1 METIKYR
8 WTSFD
13 RRNGCVCHCLRSG
26 VAMISDQESLV
37 IRLRFGIGGI
47 GERTLQQVADA
58 LNMTK
63 QRVHQIEKAALKK
76 LSKSEK
82 LRSYWSGHVGD

>member
-1 METIKYR
+1 MGVAL
-8 WTSFD
+8 
-13 RRNGCVCHCLRSG
+13 RRVLLRVSDYLRSG
-26 VAMISDQESLV
+26 DAVINEQESLV

>member
-1 METIKYR
+1 
-8 WTSFD
+8 
-13 RRNGCVCHCLRSG
+13 
-26 VAMISDQESLV
+26 MISDQESIV
-37 IRLRFGIGGI
+37 IRLRFGICGI

-76 LSKSEK
+76 LSKSDK
-82 LRSYWSGHVGD
+82 LKSYQSP

>member
-1 METIKYR
+1 
-8 WTSFD
+8 
-13 RRNGCVCHCLRSG
+13 V
-26 VAMISDQESLV
+26 ISDQESIVL
-37 IRLRFGIGGI
+37 RLRYGIGGI

>member
-1 METIKYR
+1 
-8 WTSFD
+8 
-13 RRNGCVCHCLRSG
+13 
-26 VAMISDQESLV
+26 MITDQESLV

-82 LRSYWSGHVGD
+82 LRGYYANN

>member
-1 METIKYR
+1 
-8 WTSFD
+8 
-13 RRNGCVCHCLRSG
+13 V
-26 VAMISDQESLV
+26 ISDQESIV

-76 LSKSEK
+76 LSKSDK
-82 LRSYWSGHVGD
+82 LKSYQSP

>member
-1 METIKYR
+1 
-8 WTSFD
+8 
-13 RRNGCVCHCLRSG
+13 
-26 VAMISDQESLV
+26 MISDQESIV

-76 LSKSEK
+76 LNKSEK